1 MVPAKASNP
10 PAYSALDT
18 SDPDEQ
24 FATNASQMIILYC
37 RDAESNLN
45 PRKLRKLMEM
55 VVSYVHKETGVM
67 PSVATTPAASIPPND
82 NPNIPG
88 EWDWSLWETTHL
100 PKKGTRDMKY
110 GPRLIIRRVLG
121 ANLGKDLDR
130 INAVLEHTLFKT
142 SVKSEPDSSTV
153 KYIVNTAQT
162 CDYAIEYILNYFE
175 CKEIFS
181 PTGMIKAAISLG
193 YLPREDIQQ
202 LYDMSLKD
210 L

>member
-1 MVPAKASNP
+1 MGPAKASNP

-18 SDPDEQ
+18 SDPDGQ
-24 FATNASQMIILYC
+24 FATNAGQMIISYC

-45 PRKLRKLMEM
+45 SLKLRKLMEM
-55 VVSYVHKETGVM
+55 VVSYVNKETGVM

-88 EWDWSLWETTHL
+88 EWDWSMWETTHL
-100 PKKGTRDMKY
+100 PENGTRDMKY
-110 GPRLIIRRVLG
+110 GARLIIRRIFG
-121 ANLGKDLDR
+121 ANLGKDLDK

-142 SVKSEPDSSTV
+142 SVKSELASSTV
-153 KYIVNTAQT
+153 KYMVNTAQT
-162 CDYAIEYILNYFE
+162 CGDAFDYILKHFE
-175 CKEIFS
+175 CKQIFS

-202 LYDMSLKD
+202 LYDMSSD
-210 L
+210 LP